1 MAGVFLSER
10 IEKVA
15 LKLGLPKPEL
25 TREQLEAT
33 SVSVVSSS
41 SGIFGIVLGC
51 LCGMFPLLCKKA
63 APEVVDP
70 LLVAFDQIMEKG
82 CSKVRTIELGKRL
95 ALQLPLTK
103 ELQDPFLHGE
113 QAADAEVD
121 YDEFVAMLNKLVA
134 KRLESFHFEEA
145 STAIKKPSGL
155 VTPRRTQSENPI
167 EQRQSSTQNVRRLSA
182 AE

>member
-1 MAGVFLSER
+1 MNLLDIVHNP
-10 IEKVA
+10 ID
-15 LKLGLPKPEL
+15 
-25 TREQLEAT
+25 
-33 SVSVVSSS
+33 SVS
-41 SGIFGIVLGC
+41 F
-51 LCGMFPLLCKKA
+51 
-63 APEVVDP
+63 
-70 LLVAFDQIMEKG
+70 
-82 CSKVRTIELGKRL
+82 T
-95 ALQLPLTK
+95 
-103 ELQDPFLHGE
+103 GE